1 VTAGRSLLAADA
13 LARTIRALLV
23 ACTVA
28 LTLVLPASPATA
40 GSDPGDRDPAV
51 GTEADPTIRLIRQDG
66 VVDPDDEFVAFF
78 EVSGVP
84 AGSDLAVDI
93 YPAITTPAQLEAA
106 LAGTPRNSIGTF
118 PVIDLPGDPARAPVQ
133 TGFVINL
140 WGGNGPAKAG
150 GWAKRLTRAGVYP
163 VKVRLR
169 GPDNTTVETLVTY
182 LLRGPDTD
190 ETLEP
195 APLALLADVR
205 SGTPAA
211 DLLADP
217 TAPLPEAVLRSIAT
231 LTELLTVHRD
241 VPVTLAVAPEVAR
254 RLAGGGTA
262 PGPGPTSSTTSST
275 TAPSTSGPEAGGD
288 PASDDADPPVR
299 PTAATVLAG
308 LVDLVEP
315 ADRELLGAPAHDI
328 DPAELIALDLGDE
341 LRAQQADG
349 VRILSTLLEPPVT
362 TLLRATTRLDAPAI
376 EALDALGVTDLLAD
390 PAVVQR
396 GDATLPAR
404 VAATPAPARITVV
417 DPALRTGGHP
427 DPVLAAH
434 QLVGHLAARA
444 AIGDASPLVVTV
456 DLPRADPAD
465 PADPAESPTANDATE
480 VDALLGLLTDNPF
493 LAPRTTSDLL
503 RATDTAP
510 EQVTLTAPPAA
521 TDRAWAADLR
531 RTRSLL
537 ASYTSMVPDQPEL
550 VGGLGDRLANTT
562 DRRLGA
568 ADRGEH
574 VAAVRADLEAR
585 FTAVSI
591 PSSDRV
597 TLGARDAQFPL
608 VLTSESEVPVRVVVE
623 LSASDRLTIKEPR
636 IEVVLENDH
645 TEVPIEVRSRLPGDT
660 PLRIRVTSPDGAVLL
675 SEGTYS
681 VRSTAVSG
689 VGLVLT
695 VGAGLFL
702 AGWWGRHIVRSRRHR
717 GRHAR

>member
-1 VTAGRSLLAADA
+1 MAARA
-13 LARTIRALLV
+13 RARTTRALLV

-28 LTLVLPASPATA
+28 LTLVLATSPATA
-40 GSDPGDRDPAV
+40 GSDPGDRDPAA
-51 GTEADPTIRLIRQDG
+51 GAEADASIRLILQDG
-66 VVDPDDEFVAFF
+66 VVEPDDEFAAFF

-118 PVIDLPGDPARAPVQ
+118 PVIDLPGDPARVPVQ

-140 WGGNGPAKAG
+140 WGGNGPAKPG

-163 VKVRLR
+163 LKVRLR

-217 TAPLPEAVLRSIAT
+217 TAPLPEAVLRGIAT
-231 LTELLTVHRD
+231 LTEVLTVHRD
-241 VPVTLAVAPEVAR
+241 VPVTVAVAPEVAR
-254 RLAGGGTA
+254 RLAGEGA
-262 PGPGPTSSTTSST
+262 AAGPGPTSSTTSPG
-275 TAPSTSGPEAGGD
+275 TAPSTSGPEAGGE
-288 PASDDADPPVR
+288 PGGDDADPPVR
-299 PTAATVLAG
+299 PTTAPVLAG
-308 LVDLVEP
+308 LVDLLEP

-328 DPAELIALDLGDE
+328 DPAELLALDLGDE

-362 TLLRATTRLDAPAI
+362 TLWRATTRLDPAAI
-376 EALDALGVTDLLAD
+376 EALDTLGVTDLLVD

-404 VAATPAPARITVV
+404 VASTPAPARITVV

-444 AIGDASPLVVTV
+444 AIGDAGPLVVTV

-465 PADPAESPTANDATE
+465 PAESPAATADATE
-480 VDALLGLLTDNPF
+480 LDALLGLLTDNPF

-503 RATDTAP
+503 RAVDTAP

-568 ADRGEH
+568 TDRGDH

-636 IEVVLENDH
+636 IEVVLESDH

-702 AGWWGRHIVRSRRHR
+702 AVWWGRHIVRSRRHR